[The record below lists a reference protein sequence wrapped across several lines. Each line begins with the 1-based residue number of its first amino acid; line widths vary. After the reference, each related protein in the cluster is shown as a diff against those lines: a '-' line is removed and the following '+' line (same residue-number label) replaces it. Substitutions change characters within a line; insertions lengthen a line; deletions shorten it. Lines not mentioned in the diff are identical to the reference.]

1 MAPIFIGVIINNS
14 ERRCL
19 MTDGEI
25 GLTYLI
31 VVIVTIVIASMMMK
45 KG

>member
-1 MAPIFIGVIINNS
+1 
-14 ERRCL
+14 

-31 VVIVTIVIASMMMK
+31 ATIVTVVLAAMMMK
-45 KG
+45 RS

>member
-1 MAPIFIGVIINNS
+1 
-14 ERRCL
+14 

-31 VVIVTIVIASMMMK
+31 VTIVAFFVASLMMK
-45 KG
+45 KGS

>member
-1 MAPIFIGVIINNS
+1 
-14 ERRCL
+14 

-31 VVIVTIVIASMMMK
+31 VTIVTVVVASMMMK
-45 KG
+45 KGS

>member
-1 MAPIFIGVIINNS
+1 
-14 ERRCL
+14 

-31 VVIVTIVIASMMMK
+31 ATIVAFVVASMMMK
-45 KG
+45 KGS